1 MNSTF
6 LLAECYQ
13 YGIGTEEDWA
23 QAFFWYTVCAEQGAP
38 LILRE
43 VRTLA
48 EAKALPCAFN
58 NWAVFFKGEFQ
69 TVNLT
74 VDPAAIR
81 RILKK

>member
-1 MNSTF
+1 MRK
-6 LLAECYQ
+6 
-13 YGIGTEEDWA
+13 
-23 QAFFWYTVCAEQGAP
+23 QGAP

-74 VDPAAIR
+74 VDPASIR
-81 RILKK
+81 RVLKK

>member
-1 MNSTF
+1 MLS
-6 LLAECYQ
+6 A
-13 YGIGTEEDWA
+13 IDA
-23 QAFFWYTVCAEQGAP
+23 AKKVCAEQGAP
-38 LILRE
+38 ADSARGAH
-43 VRTLA
+43 TLA

-81 RILKK
+81 RILKN